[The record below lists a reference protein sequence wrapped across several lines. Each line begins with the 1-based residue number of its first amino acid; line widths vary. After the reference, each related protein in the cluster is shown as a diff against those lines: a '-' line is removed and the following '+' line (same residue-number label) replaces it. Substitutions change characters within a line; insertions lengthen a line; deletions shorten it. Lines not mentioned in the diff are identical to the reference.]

1 MIEEWFVNNNR
12 NFYSTITDE
21 LQIIRNNDIIQQKEY
36 QHKGYNTDKIM
47 LECVKNGYPGEI
59 KRFLKDYWNYSGRR
73 ELLEGTLRDRKN
85 FTISYIAMLIQAAI
99 DGGLDYEIASQLNI
113 KYISLSEKK
122 NFSSELEQLEIDIL
136 YDLSQRVKKI
146 KREGNTKFV
155 RDCKDFILENIFKEL
170 KISDIAKYFNIDSKY
185 LSRRF
190 KKETKETI
198 KNYIN
203 RKKVE
208 EAKRIMQS
216 SNMSII
222 DIAFN
227 LSFYDQSHFTKIF
240 KEFAGTTPRQYYKK
254 IKSK

>member
-1 MIEEWFVNNNR
+1 
-12 NFYSTITDE
+12 
-21 LQIIRNNDIIQQKEY
+21 
-36 QHKGYNTDKIM
+36 M

-155 RDCKDFILENIFKEL
+155 RDCKDFILENIVIL
-170 KISDIAKYFNIDSKY
+170 PNILISTVSIFQDVSK
-185 LSRRF
+185 
-190 KKETKETI
+190 KKQ
-198 KNYIN
+198 
-203 RKKVE
+203 KK
-208 EAKRIMQS
+208 Q
-216 SNMSII
+216 
-222 DIAFN
+222 
-227 LSFYDQSHFTKIF
+227 
-240 KEFAGTTPRQYYKK
+240 
-254 IKSK
+254 